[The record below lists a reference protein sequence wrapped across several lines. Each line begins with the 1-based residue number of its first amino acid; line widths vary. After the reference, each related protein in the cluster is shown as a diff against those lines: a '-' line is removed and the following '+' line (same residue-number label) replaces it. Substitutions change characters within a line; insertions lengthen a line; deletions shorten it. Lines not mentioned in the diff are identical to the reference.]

1 MKFLTVFEIFNFKL
15 LFKAAASTKVYWKA
29 QNETLPENVEDM
41 NGTLIFQNVTLE
53 NRGRYTC
60 VASKKGDEIQA
71 TININVVVAPKF
83 VLTPPLT
90 INVVEMQAVIFDCSA
105 SGLPM
110 PTIQWD
116 HNLQYIVEG
125 EDDRFKLYDNGT
137 LVLSEARLDDE
148 GRYGCTIGN
157 PAGLKREE
165 TMLLVKGLHKP

>member
-1 MKFLTVFEIFNFKL
+1 MY
-15 LFKAAASTKVYWKA
+15 FKAAASTKTYWKA
-29 QNETLPENVEDM
+29 QNETLPENVEDI

-71 TININVVVAPKF
+71 TININVVIAPKF
-83 VLTPPLT
+83 VLTPPTT
-90 INVVEMQAVIFDCSA
+90 INVVEMQAVILDCSA
-105 SGLPM
+105 SGLPT

-116 HNLQYIVEG
+116 HNLQYIVE
-125 EDDRFKLYDNGT
+125 EDDDRFKIFENGT

-157 PAGLKREE
+157 AAGLKREE
-165 TMLLVKGLHKP
+165 TMLNVKGINFVNII